1 MKKKIIFQIIIFL
14 IILFLS
20 VFVYYKYLKIE
31 KIDEKIDD
39 DKSILEID
47 SNKNTLE
54 KEKVK
59 DSESLGENG
68 KSIIEN
74 IKYFKEDIYGNKYN
88 LKAEKGEIIQNESK
102 YVLLINVSGVI
113 SLDNKSEIFIYSKF
127 AKYNSNT
134 FDTEFYSDVKAIY
147 ENNIIRGENLDLFFK
162 DNYGEMYNNIEFSN
176 NDSKVLADKIFFDL
190 ANGDIKINMYNDNS
204 KVSIIK
210 N

>member
-1 MKKKIIFQIIIFL
+1 MKNKIILQIIIFL
-14 IILFLS
+14 TILILS
-20 VFVYYKYLKIE
+20 ALVYFKYLKIE

-39 DKSILEID
+39 DESILKD
-47 SNKNTLE
+47 E
-54 KEKVK
+54 KIN
-59 DSESLGENG
+59 DSELVQESEKN
-68 KSIIEN
+68 IIEN

-113 SLDNKSEIFIYSKF
+113 SLESKSEIFIYSKF
-127 AKYNSNT
+127 AKYNSTT

-147 ENNIIRGENLDLFFK
+147 ENNVIRGENLDLFFK

-176 NDSKVLADKIFFDL
+176 NDSKVTADKIFFDL